1 MHEESQ
7 NADGDDPEMADVI
20 ESMKRILIKDETHVE
35 TIKDHLEKTRAYR
48 RNLISRSTVDLMETF
63 PYFFVRPQL
72 VSEFLFFVSKEQGKM
87 NRFFIVQ
94 RYRMN
99 SRSNFL
105 TLTAHRSLIIGV
117 NSRQDLTISLNRSIR
132 RVSSIQIGLQR
143 LRTFLFF

>member
-7 NADGDDPEMADVI
+7 NTDDPEMADVI
-20 ESMKRILIKDETHVE
+20 ESMKRILIKDESHVE

-48 RNLISRSTVDLMETF
+48 RNLITRSTVDLLETF

-72 VSEFLFFVSKEQGKM
+72 VSSFLFFVSKEQGKM
-87 NRFFIVQ
+87 NGFSIVQ

-99 SRSNFL
+99 SRSNFQ
-105 TLTAHRSLIIGV
+105 TLTAQHLSIIGL
-117 NSRQDLTISLNRSIR
+117 NSRQDLTIYLNPNIR
-132 RVSSIQIGLQR
+132 RASSIQIGPRR